1 MSPSLQNRNRPS
13 KTCTVSGCG
22 GMMTFHTAQ
31 ETASAR
37 EESPGGTWV
46 CDNNPTHTE
55 GASPSEDRGSSGR

>member
-1 MSPSLQNRNRPS
+1 
-13 KTCTVSGCG
+13 
-22 GMMTFHTAQ
+22 MMTFQTAQ
-31 ETASAR
+31 ETASGR